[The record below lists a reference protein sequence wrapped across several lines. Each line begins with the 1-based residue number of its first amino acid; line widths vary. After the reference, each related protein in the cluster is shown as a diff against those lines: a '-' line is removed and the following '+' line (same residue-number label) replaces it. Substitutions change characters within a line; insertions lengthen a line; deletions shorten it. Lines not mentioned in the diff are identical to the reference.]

1 MSSLQQSFLEGNIRK
16 VFNFKISILGLG
28 VQNIMSDMDV
38 IQKGSLELLKTL
50 DEICE
55 HNNLRYYIIGG
66 TLLGAVRHKG
76 FIPWDDDIDVAMPR
90 KDYNFLLEHS
100 EELFINSCKLLHYSN
115 CDDKLLAQCMFIKLM
130 NKKTSVEI
138 EQNGKIIKS
147 NIFLD
152 IFPLDGTPD
161 NWLLRKF
168 YFFRLLFHRAL
179 YKFTFSDVI
188 EIDNGN
194 DRSLFEK
201 ILIKFSKITH
211 IGKLI
216 DPQKERAK
224 LKNLLEKY
232 DCDKS
237 KKMAGTFLGAYKL
250 REFTDVKYFRNRKKY
265 QFEDGE
271 FYGTDDYDG
280 YLTCIY
286 GDYMQLPPEEKRIGK
301 HKIVKVEEIE

>member
-1 MSSLQQSFLEGNIRK
+1 
-16 VFNFKISILGLG
+16 
-28 VQNIMSDMDV
+28 MDNMIHE
-38 IQKGSLELLKTL
+38 IQKNSLVLLKEL
-50 DEICE
+50 DRVCE
-55 HNNLRYYIIGG
+55 QNNLRYYIIGG

-90 KDYNFLLEHS
+90 KDYNFLLKHS
-100 EELFINSCKLLHYSN
+100 DDFFDKPFVLLHYSN
-115 CDDKLLAQCMFIKLM
+115 CNDRKIAKDLILRMANEKVL
-130 NKKTSVEI
+130 VDI
-138 EQNGKIIKS
+138 EQNGQIQKS
-147 NIFLD
+147 NIVLD
-152 IFPLDGTPD
+152 IIPLDGTPD
-161 NWLLRKF
+161 NLIMRKI
-168 YFFRLLFHRAL
+168 YFFRLLYHRAL

-194 DRSLFEK
+194 DRSFFEK
-201 ILIKFSKITH
+201 SLIKFSKITH